1 MNPLY
6 FGLRNLSRGRGRFA
20 IVVLP
25 LGVAFF
31 LLLVTQAIRGAVEA
45 YTTQLKETVDNS
57 LQVRARGSMGHVNMV
72 GNDQILPQPFLNK
85 VRALPHVAKVE
96 PYLLGMSPTTGHNF
110 AMHVGVVPGDTF
122 RLESHGEAGNPR
134 IIAGRALVPEDSG
147 KDVGVIGQRYA
158 AILGVTPENLDRA
171 APTIDL
177 TRTHPVIFAL
187 DRPKRTIRIVGIY
200 ASGYV
205 FGDTQLF
212 MPLDTFRD
220 IYGVKEGISWLF
232 VRATSS
238 DKVAELERNLRQLF
252 GEMADVIAPTAAAE
266 FARETTGAVSL
277 LSILGAALAAALAA
291 IVTFFVMLLVVRQ
304 RTREIGTL
312 KAIGAGNR
320 YVVTAFF
327 TEAVLLCLAGAM
339 VGALLFTAVGA
350 PVAGQ
355 VFAIGLTPFLEPQY
369 QDTLAPTL
377 SFSSQVDANAIA
389 ALVMAGTVVAV
400 LGSLLGVLR
409 IIRLSPLEAMRH
421 E

>member
-1 MNPLY
+1 MNPVY
-6 FGLRNLSRGRGRFA
+6 FGLRNLTRGRGRFA
-20 IVVLP
+20 TVVAL
-25 LGVAFF
+25 LGIAFF
-31 LLLVTQAIRGAVEA
+31 LLLVTQAIRGAVEG
-45 YTTQLKETVDNS
+45 YTTQLKQTVDNS

-72 GNDQILPQPFLNK
+72 GNDFILPQALLDK
-85 VRALPHVAKVE
+85 VRALPNVARVE

-122 RLESHGEAGNPR
+122 RLESHGEAGSPR
-134 IIAGRALVPEDSG
+134 IIAGRGLTAADSG

-158 AILGVTPENLDRA
+158 AIVGITAENLDRA
-171 APTIDL
+171 TLTIDL

-238 DKVAELERNLRQLF
+238 DKVAELERNLRNLF
-252 GEMADVIAPTAAAE
+252 GETADVIAPTAAAE
-266 FARETTGAVSL
+266 FARETTGAVSM
-277 LSILGAALAAALAA
+277 LSTLGAVLAAALAA

-312 KAIGAGNR
+312 KAIGSGNR
-320 YVVTAFF
+320 YVITAFF
-327 TEAVLLCLAGAM
+327 TEAVLLSLAGAIA
-339 VGALLFTAVGA
+339 GALLFIAVGA
-350 PVAGQ
+350 PVAEQ
-355 VFAIGLTPFLEPQY
+355 VFAIGVTPFLDPQY
-369 QDTLAPTL
+369 RDTLAPTL
-377 SFSSQVDANAIA
+377 SFASQLNPAAIA
-389 ALVMAGTVVAV
+389 TLVIAGTVVALV
-400 LGSLLGVLR
+400 GSAVGILR